1 MKIQN
6 HQYYLLLA
14 AIAFSALGGMIALS
28 AALQK
33 RLVSSEDQGIGPNK
47 PDKNAE
53 SMNSS
58 TTSEK
63 VIEILTLDIKPGRRD
78 EFHKRYVTK
87 SVPLLKKWNF
97 NLVAYGPSLHDA
109 NSYYVIRAFK
119 SLEDRQVSEDAFYS
133 SDDWKQG
140 PRDAILELVDHF
152 AYAVIS
158 AETWKRVAESS
169 L

>member
-1 MKIQN
+1 
-6 HQYYLLLA
+6 LLLA
-14 AIAFSALGGMIALS
+14 AVAFNALS
-28 AALQK
+28 AIH
-33 RLVSSEDQGIGPNK
+33 VSLGEQEIRPGK
-47 PDKNAE
+47 PEKKGE
-53 SMNSS
+53 PMNSP
-58 TTSEK
+58 TASEK

-97 NLVAYGPSLHDA
+97 NLIAYEPSLHDA

-119 SLEDRQVSEDAFYS
+119 SLEDRQVSEDVFYS

-152 AYAVIS
+152 AYTVVS
-158 AETWKRVAESS
+158 GEMWKKVAESV

>member
-1 MKIQN
+1 LVVVVFN
-6 HQYYLLLA
+6 
-14 AIAFSALGGMIALS
+14 ALS
-28 AALQK
+28 AIQAFPGEQ
-33 RLVSSEDQGIGPNK
+33 EIGPSK
-47 PDKNAE
+47 PERKDE
-53 SMNSS
+53 PMNGP
-58 TTSEK
+58 TASEK

>member
-1 MKIQN
+1 
-6 HQYYLLLA
+6 
-14 AIAFSALGGMIALS
+14 
-28 AALQK
+28 
-33 RLVSSEDQGIGPNK
+33 
-47 PDKNAE
+47 
-53 SMNSS
+53 MNSC

-63 VIEILTLDIKPGRRD
+63 VIEILTLDIKPARRD
-78 EFHKRYVTK
+78 EFRKRYVTK

-119 SLEDRQVSEDAFYS
+119 SLEDMQVSEDAFYS

-140 PRDAILELVDHF
+140 PRDTILELVDHF

-158 AETWKRVAESS
+158 AENWKRVGESS

>member
-1 MKIQN
+1 
-6 HQYYLLLA
+6 LA
-14 AIAFSALGGMIALS
+14 AVAFNALS
-28 AALQK
+28 AIQAFPEEK
-33 RLVSSEDQGIGPNK
+33 EIKAGK
-47 PDKNAE
+47 PERKVE
-53 SMNSS
+53 PMNSAS
-58 TTSEK
+58 ASEK

-78 EFHKRYVTK
+78 EFHKKYVAK

-119 SLEDRQVSEDAFYS
+119 SLEDRQVSEDAFYT

-152 AYAVIS
+152 AYTVVS
-158 AETWKRVAESS
+158 AEMWKKVAKSG